1 MKSFR
6 DPELLGNFDIF
17 SSILEETEEAY
28 VQHVKTMQMESEDLK
43 SSKKRAEEALKTERM
58 WSKEKESE
66 VERLEAEVKGLE
78 QIKDEFGTKVE
89 ENKMLCENAFF
100 R

>member
-6 DPELLGNFDIF
+6 DPELLGNLYIF

-43 SSKKRAEEALKTERM
+43 SSKKIAEEALKTERM
-58 WSKEKESE
+58 WSKAICGHIY
-66 VERLEAEVKGLE
+66 RNPMMA
-78 QIKDEFGTKVE
+78 
-89 ENKMLCENAFF
+89 ARF
-100 R
+100 RVATQKKR